1 MPSHRAYRPLHWK
14 SRGVLYFSVP
24 NFAWAVDA
32 RTGQE
37 LWHFDWKNTGG
48 SAIGNRG
55 VAVFGETMYFE
66 TPDCNVVALNI
77 HDGKERWH
85 SPICNTEE
93 MYFGS
98 APPIMI
104 KNHLDRGSRR
114 RRLRHPWIPAGS
126 RSCYGQDAV
135 ALVCA
140 SQPGLWPEAATW
152 PNVESMMHGG
162 GMTWVSG
169 NVRPRTQPVLLRNRQ
184 CATSREWT
192 GLVSLEPIFIR
203 PAYRVEPRHREA
215 CLVFSA
221 PNPHDTHD
229 WDAIETPVLIDG
241 VIEGPKAQAGS
252 AGKPQR
258 LVLCA

>member
-1 MPSHRAYRPLHWK
+1 MDTPDHSRGGNAFASRISATPLEVD
-14 SRGVLYFSVP
+14 GVLYFSVP

-55 VAVFGETMYFE
+55 VAVFGDTMYFE

-104 KNHLDRGSRR
+104 KNHLIVGVGGDDFDIPGYLQAVDPATGKMQWRWYA
-114 RRLRHPWIPAGS
+114 HPN
-126 RSCYGQDAV
+126 
-135 ALVCA
+135 
-140 SQPGLWPEAATW
+140 PGDPEAATW

-169 NVRPRTQPVLLRNRQ
+169 TYDPELNLYYFGTGNAQPVVNGR
-184 CATSREWT
+184 
-192 GLVSLEPIFIR
+192 LVPEPIFIR
-203 PAYRVEPRHREA
+203 PASSR
-215 CLVFSA
+215 
-221 PNPHDTHD
+221 
-229 WDAIETPVLIDG
+229 
-241 VIEGPKAQAGS
+241 
-252 AGKPQR
+252 
-258 LVLCA
+258 